1 MGLEHVKLHLVRSM
15 DDARA
20 CADWAV
26 HGFHGGPGPQGA
38 LAIDTETTGL
48 KWQGD
53 DYVRTVQIGD
63 ANHGWLLPK
72 DLWWGLF
79 LDIVRQHEGP
89 IDMMNAIFDYSM
101 LKKAGVEIPKHRIK
115 DVGVMSHII
124 EPNMSRAL
132 KSQASRHIDPTA
144 YAGQKFLDEAMEQN
158 GWTWATIPW
167 DYPWYWR
174 YGALDPVLTY
184 QVREHHEP
192 IVAQHGATYA
202 YELETAY
209 QWVAM
214 DMMSNGVHVDIPH
227 VERYLKEFQEYCI
240 SVEKWV
246 KAEYGITPGSN
257 QKVIQ
262 VLQSA
267 GFEFTK
273 RTEKEALSLDA
284 DVLEGIDHPLAAAVL
299 SRRQLQKMASTYLKF
314 YLNNVDSDSL
324 IHPSINTLGA
334 RTSRCSMSEP
344 NFQNLP
350 VRGTS
355 PGVKV
360 VRNSI
365 TAKPG
370 NTLMFCDF
378 DQIEMRGLA
387 ILSGDEGL
395 RAAFHG
401 QDDFFVTVAR
411 QIFQDPHLIK
421 SDPRRSPTK
430 NAMYAKVYGAG
441 IAKQAVTAGVSY
453 EQMLFINQQLDAAY
467 PKIEQ
472 YISYIYRLGM
482 QQGFVQCPLT
492 GRHHIADPGKEYALI
507 NYLVQGWAASMFK
520 QKQLELHAAGLGP
533 YMILPVHDEIILDIP
548 TDLVP
553 DAARSLQKIM
563 NDTDYPVPITASV
576 SYGPRWGEKSEWVY
590 Q

>member
-1 MGLEHVKLHLVRSM
+1 MGLEHVQLHLVRTM

-20 CADWAV
+20 CADWAT
-26 HGFHGGPGPQGA
+26 HGFQGGPGAQGA
-38 LAIDTETTGL
+38 MAIDTETTGL
-48 KWQGD
+48 KWQGAD
-53 DYVRTVQIGD
+53 VVRTVQIGD

-72 DLWWGLF
+72 ELWWGLF

-89 IDMMNAIFDYSM
+89 VDMMNAPFDYSM
-101 LKKAGVEIPKHRIK
+101 LLKAGVEIPKHRIQ
-115 DVGVMSHII
+115 DVGVMSHVL
-124 EPNMSRAL
+124 EPHMSRSL
-132 KSQASRHIDPTA
+132 KAQSTRHVDPTA
-144 YAGQKFLDEAMEQN
+144 YAGQKYLDEAMAKN
-158 GWTWATIPW
+158 GWGWDTVPW

-184 QVREHHEP
+184 QLRDHHWPLVEE
-192 IVAQHGATYA
+192 QGATYA

-209 QWVAM
+209 QWVAR
-214 DMMSNGVHVDIPH
+214 DMMVNGVHVDIAH
-227 VERYLKEFQEYCI
+227 VERYLKEFQEYCVQ
-240 SVEKWV
+240 VEKWV
-246 KAEYGITPGSN
+246 KTEYGITPGSN
-257 QKVIQ
+257 AKVID
-262 VLQSA
+262 VLQRA
-267 GFEFTK
+267 GFDFTK
-273 RTEKEALSLDA
+273 KTAKEALSLDR
-284 DVLEGIDHPLAAAVL
+284 DVLEGIDHPLAKAVL
-299 SRRQLQKMASTYLKF
+299 TRRQLQKMASTYLRF
-314 YLNNVDSDSL
+314 YLANVDSDSL

-350 VRGTS
+350 VRGNA

-360 VRNSI
+360 VRNAI
-365 TAKPG
+365 TARPG
-370 NTLMFCDF
+370 NTLVFCDF

-395 RAAFHG
+395 RAAFNG
-401 QDDFFVTVAR
+401 PEDFFVSIAR

-441 IAKQAVTAGVSY
+441 IAKQAATAGVSF
-453 EQMLFINQQLDAAY
+453 EQMLFINQQLNAAY
-467 PKIEQ
+467 PKIEG
-472 YISYIYRLGM
+472 YIKYVYNLGM

-507 NYLVQGWAASMFK
+507 NYLIQGWAAAMFK

-548 TDLVP
+548 THLVP
-553 DAARSLQKIM
+553 DAAQTLRAIM
-563 NDTDYPVPITASV
+563 NDTKYPVPITASV
-576 SYGPRWGEKSEWVY
+576 SFGPRWGEKSEYVY
-590 Q
+590 A

>member
-1 MGLEHVKLHLVRSM
+1 MGLEHVKLHLVRNF
-15 DDARA
+15 DDAQQLMY
-20 CADWAV
+20 W
-26 HGFHGGPGPQGA
+26 FQGVIA
-38 LAIDTETTGL
+38 PTGTLAIDTETTGL

-101 LKKAGVEIPKHRIK
+101 LKKAGVDIPKHRIQ
-115 DVGVMSHII
+115 DVGVMSHVL
-124 EPNMSRAL
+124 EPHMSRAL
-132 KSQASRHIDPTA
+132 KAQSSRHIDPTA

-184 QVREHHEP
+184 QLREHHAPLVE
-192 IVAQHGATYA
+192 AQGASYA

-227 VERYLKEFQEYCI
+227 VEQYLKQFQDYCV

-257 QKVIQ
+257 QRVIE
-262 VLQSA
+262 VLQRS
-267 GFEFTK
+267 GFQFTK
-273 RTEKEALSLDA
+273 QTEKGALSLDS
-284 DVLEGIDHPLAAAVL
+284 DVLEGIDHPLASAVL
-299 SRRQLQKMASTYLKF
+299 SRRQLQKMASTYLRF
-314 YLNNVDSDSL
+314 YLNNVDSNSL

-350 VRGTS
+350 VRGTA

-365 TAKPG
+365 TARPG
-370 NTLMFCDF
+370 NVLMFCDF

-401 QDDFFVTVAR
+401 ADDFFVTVAR
-411 QIFQDPHLIK
+411 QIFQDPHLVK

-441 IAKQAVTAGVSY
+441 IAKQAITAGVSY

-472 YISYIYRLGM
+472 YISYIYRIGM

-548 TDLVP
+548 AELVP
-553 DAARSLQKIM
+553 DAAQSLRAIM
-563 NDTDYPVPITASV
+563 NDTSYPVPITASV
-576 SYGPRWGEKSEWVY
+576 SYGPRWGQKSEWVY
-590 Q
+590 A

>member
-1 MGLEHVKLHLVRSM
+1 MGLEHVKLHLVRSF
-15 DDARA
+15 DDAHQLYAWFRNE
-20 CADWAV
+20 V
-26 HGFHGGPGPQGA
+26 NTSGTI
-38 LAIDTETTGL
+38 AIDTETTGL

-53 DYVRTVQIGD
+53 DYVRTVQIGN
-63 ANHGWLLPK
+63 ANDGWLIPK

-101 LKKAGVEIPKHRIK
+101 LKKAGVEIPKHRIR
-115 DVGVMSHII
+115 DVGVMSHIL
-124 EPNMSRAL
+124 EPHMSRAL
-132 KSQASRHIDPTA
+132 KAQSSRHIDPTA

-158 GWTWATIPW
+158 GWTWETIPW

-184 QVREHHEP
+184 QLQEHHWPLVE
-192 IVAQHGATYA
+192 QHGATYA

-209 QWVAM
+209 QWVAR

-227 VERYLKEFQEYCI
+227 VERYLKEFQDYCV

-246 KAEYGITPGSN
+246 KDEYGITPGSN

-262 VLQSA
+262 VLQRA
-267 GFEFTK
+267 GFQFTK
-273 RTEKEALSLDA
+273 LTDKGALSLDG
-284 DVLEGIDHPLAAAVL
+284 DVLDGIDHPLAKAVHT
-299 SRRQLQKMASTYLKF
+299 RRQLQKMASTYLRF
-314 YLNNVDSDSL
+314 YVNHVDSDSL
-324 IHPSINTLGA
+324 IHPSINTLGT

-350 VRGTS
+350 VRGEA
-355 PGVKV
+355 PGLKV

-401 QDDFFVTVAR
+401 PDDFFVTIAR

-441 IAKQAVTAGVSY
+441 IAKQAVTAGVAF

-482 QQGFVQCPLT
+482 QQGFIQCPLT

-507 NYLVQGWAASMFK
+507 NYLIQGWAASMFK

-548 TDLVP
+548 TELVP
-553 DAARSLQKIM
+553 DAAQSLRAIM
-563 NDTDYPVPITASV
+563 NDTSYPVPITASV
-576 SYGPRWGEKSEWVY
+576 SYGPRWGQKTEWSY
-590 Q
+590 T